1 MRSATLMTMLA
12 ATLLLA
18 ACDASEE
25 TGTMPMASE
34 DMPMED
40 TMSMDAED
48 MPMTQSGEAGRT
60 ASAEGTI
67 TAIDADAGTIT
78 IDHGAVPAVDWPAM
92 TMAFEAGEALRS
104 EVAVGDAVT
113 FEFRTSDGGNEI
125 TAISER

>member
-34 DMPMED
+34 DMPM
-40 TMSMDAED
+40 M
-48 MPMTQSGEAGRT
+48 QSGEAGRT

-78 IDHGAVPAVDWPAM
+78 VDHGAVPAVDWPAM
-92 TMAFEAGEALRS
+92 TMAFEAGEALRG
-104 EVAVGDAVT
+104 ELAVGDAVT
-113 FEFRTSDGGNEI
+113 FEFRTSNAGNEI
-125 TAISER
+125 ISVTER

>member
-60 ASAEGTI
+60 ASA
-67 TAIDADAGTIT
+67 AGR
-78 IDHGAVPAVDWPAM
+78 GV
-92 TMAFEAGEALRS
+92 GRS
-104 EVAVGDAVT
+104 RSTRAE
-113 FEFRTSDGGNEI
+113 TSL
-125 TAISER
+125 ARA